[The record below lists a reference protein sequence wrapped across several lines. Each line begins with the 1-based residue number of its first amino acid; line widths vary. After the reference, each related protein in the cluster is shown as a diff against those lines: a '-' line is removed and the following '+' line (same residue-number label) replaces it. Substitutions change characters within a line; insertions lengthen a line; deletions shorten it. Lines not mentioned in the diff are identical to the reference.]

1 MSFKAKYI
9 VQSLGLCLILLA
21 CVPCAPAKADSE
33 AKIALENCIGKV
45 LNEIKK
51 PEMKNPA
58 TRERVLADI
67 EKIIKELFNF
77 PELSMRA
84 VGPKWRSFTP
94 EQQKNFLDAFDDLL
108 RSRYL
113 DRLEGYSGERV
124 AYTGETTNAR
134 GDRMEIRTEVT
145 VGDKIVP
152 VAYRML
158 KNGRWTVY
166 DIVIEGVSM
175 VQNYRSQFQAVLDKG
190 DAEEL
195 IRLVR
200 KKAEEARLQ
209 KGKS

>member
-1 MSFKAKYI
+1 MSFKAKHI
-9 VQSLGLCLILLA
+9 VQILGLCLILLA
-21 CVPCAPAKADSE
+21 CAPCALAKADSE

-45 LNEIKK
+45 LNELKK

-58 TRERVLADI
+58 TRERVLAQI
-67 EKIIKELFNF
+67 EKIVKDLFNF

-108 RSRYL
+108 RARYL
-113 DRLEGYSGERV
+113 DKLEGYSGEKV
-124 AYTGETTNAR
+124 AYIGETASTK
-134 GDRMEIRTEVT
+134 GDKVEIRTEVA

-166 DIVIEGVSM
+166 DIIIEGVSM

-190 DAEEL
+190 DADEL

-200 KKAEEARLQ
+200 QKVEEARQQ
-209 KGKS
+209 KGKG